1 MSGEPSLDILNNED
15 FSKPTELNLD
25 LDGDGVVEEEEIKEV
40 FDRIDTNDDG
50 VIDEEEAKAAEEAA
64 KAAAATAA
72 GAAPGAAP
80 AAGTPTPAAG
90 KAATPTPA
98 APAKRDSVVHRNDR
112 DRAVRVEYADGSY
125 LTIGANGKR
134 YKKEQ
139 FDGRDTEGPRKRHLS
154 SLGGTYGNNSTRNLF
169 GFGYVSND
177 RLAKGIAESKDTN
190 YNDSAEEKLNK
201 LDQDIKDIMEE

>member
-1 MSGEPSLDILNNED
+1 M
-15 FSKPTELNLD
+15 
-25 LDGDGVVEEEEIKEV
+25 
-40 FDRIDTNDDG
+40 
-50 VIDEEEAKAAEEAA
+50 A
-64 KAAAATAA
+64 
-72 GAAPGAAP
+72 AAPGGAPTPEAPPAPGEEGGSALLAAP
-80 AAGTPTPAAG
+80 PPT
-90 KAATPTPA
+90 
-98 APAKRDSVVHRNDR
+98 APAKRDSVVHRNDK
-112 DRAVRVEYADGSY
+112 DRAVKVEYADGSY

-169 GFGYVSND
+169 GFGYVTND

-190 YNDSAEEKLNK
+190 YNDSAEEQLNK